1 MLLFISIA
9 DIQTDF
15 LEKLNG
21 LHVVCILAPT
31 GRAYVPPHL
40 MRCRTSRQTEDVFV

>member
-9 DIQTDF
+9 DTQTDF
-15 LEKLNG
+15 LEKFNG
-21 LHVVCILAPT
+21 LHVVRILAST

-40 MRCRTSRQTEDVFV
+40 MRCRTSGQTEDVFV